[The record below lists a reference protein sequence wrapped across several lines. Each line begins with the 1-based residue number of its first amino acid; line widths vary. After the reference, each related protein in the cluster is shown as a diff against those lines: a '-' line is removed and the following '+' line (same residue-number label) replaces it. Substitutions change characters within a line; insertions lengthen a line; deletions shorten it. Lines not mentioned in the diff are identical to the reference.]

1 MYNNLSNKEK
11 NILNITLSLIIS
23 LIIFVFYFRRI
34 SIDNIIYFLIITII
48 FYIILNLLTKKI
60 SLEGF
65 QGSDINNYAELFYGN
80 NNLSEDNSKLLSSL
94 TNLFNDISDSNITG
108 EDSNTSSKTSN
119 KTSNKINDKSNYITS
134 EEHHKSPFKS
144 TSAHLRDL
152 GYPEEEEH
160 RRYRRHML
168 TEEEH
173 HKKMIPMEEEYN
185 RYKKFTPTEE
195 EHKVKKIVVEEAEEE
210 EHKPSIAPY
219 IMNNPTNVPNSKKL
233 IQAEE
238 TPYKKEVNLTN
249 VKPNETVPLSLNGS
263 SGTPININISYNAQ
277 NSVNENNVG
286 KETKSDGNSGG
297 NSNGI
302 GSGNNS
308 GSGATNSNKNSICD
322 RNNYYNSDDTR
333 VNYNNAWMYGKWAW
347 NDKPDYYI
355 PTDNN
360 VKYNIKQ
367 IPTESKKCTVCPA
380 MANTPWSNYLSGD
393 DNLKK

>member
-65 QGSDINNYAELFYGN
+65 QGSDINDYAELFYGN
-80 NNLSEDNSKLLSSL
+80 SNLTKDDSKLLSSL
-94 TNLFNDISDSNITG
+94 TNLFNDINKSNITTS
-108 EDSNTSSKTSN
+108 EDSNTSN
-119 KTSNKINDKSNYITS
+119 KTSNKINNKSNYITS

-144 TSAHLRDL
+144 TSAKLRHM
-152 GYPEEEEH
+152 GYSEEEEH

-173 HKKMIPMEEEYN
+173 HIKMIPTEEEYK
-185 RYKKFTPTEE
+185 YKKYTPMEE
-195 EHKVKKIVVEEAEEE
+195 EHKVHKTVAEEE

-219 IMNNPTNVPNSKKL
+219 IMNNPTNVPDNKKMKK
-233 IQAEE
+233 AEE
-238 TPYKKEVNLTN
+238 TPYKKDVNLTN
-249 VKPNETVPLSLNGS
+249 AKPNETVPLSLNGA

-286 KETKSDGNSGG
+286 RESKSVD
-297 NSNGI
+297 
-302 GSGNNS
+302 S
-308 GSGATNSNKNSICD
+308 GSGSSSGTGTANSNKNSICD

-333 VNYNNAWMYGKWAW
+333 VNYNNSWMYGKWAW